1 MNCVFARETMKVCVC
16 VCVCMCVCVCNR
28 EREAVWGEMEKSVR
42 EGGGLKGRMDR
53 AKQCTKI
60 TIENSSLK
68 TLPLPL

>member
-1 MNCVFARETMKVCVC
+1 VNCVFARETMKVCVY
-16 VCVCMCVCVCNR
+16 VRVCNR
-28 EREAVWGEMEKSVR
+28 EREAVRREMEKSVR
-42 EGGGLKGRMDR
+42 EGGGLKGRMER